1 MNAGSIEATREL
13 CVDLDNLI
21 ELTKESRAPI
31 RALSLIE
38 RARADLQ
45 AYLDEIE
52 GTFGAGRAWSRS
64 GWRLCVH
71 YDQIGGA
78 GGGNYHEIVGFHN
91 PKGVFAGYRDFDE
104 DPHNRNQ
111 NQHDG
116 CDKDR
121 LETFGQAVDG
131 EPNKISADQDPKGVA
146 LSTGISVKTP
156 TTAAEAIASETMRP
170 KNILD
175 PKVAVGQPEE

>member
-52 GTFGAGRAWSRS
+52 GTS
-64 GWRLCVH
+64 G
-71 YDQIGGA
+71 
-78 GGGNYHEIVGFHN
+78 
-91 PKGVFAGYRDFDE
+91 
-104 DPHNRNQ
+104 
-111 NQHDG
+111 
-116 CDKDR
+116 
-121 LETFGQAVDG
+121 
-131 EPNKISADQDPKGVA
+131 
-146 LSTGISVKTP
+146 
-156 TTAAEAIASETMRP
+156 AEARLVDLGLRA
-170 KNILD
+170 K
-175 PKVAVGQPEE
+175 K